1 MALDGNIIKE
11 RLKETFNGESQEAVA
26 AKLNMTQGSV
36 SKLLTGKQIPTLETL
51 YHIATIYGK
60 SIDWLTGL
68 SDKSSSDLA
77 ETSYASIVKAMID
90 LVATKGMYYGPE
102 IPGGPDKIF
111 IHDPLAG
118 ALFDKGT
125 VLRNTDEDL
134 YNDWVKTK
142 LSLFK
147 NKSLI
152 HRVAWDDKLIQIR
165 CSNNNTEQNWLT
177 VYDMALRVLKE
188 YEAELPKGE

>member
-60 SIDWLTGL
+60 SIDWLT
-68 SDKSSSDLA
+68 DLA
-77 ETSYASIVKAMID
+77 ETSYVSIVKAMID

-111 IHDPLAG
+111 IQDPLVG